1 MVIDAGKVGGKRM
14 LSRVQNC
21 KRTRTGSLVNGSQ
34 GGNHNNTAIVLEEEV
49 INSLR
54 NYKST
59 VGVSLLG
66 LYG

>member
-1 MVIDAGKVGGKRM
+1 M

-34 GGNHNNTAIVLEEEV
+34 GGNHNNRAIVLEEEV
-49 INSLR
+49 NNSLR

-66 LYG
+66 LCG

>member
-1 MVIDAGKVGGKRM
+1 M

-66 LYG
+66 LCG